1 MTRKLMRVLP
11 ILSLIGLLMAGCGP
25 QEEPLEW
32 EKIAQYD
39 GGDIAPSPD
48 ERPRMTVVATPDQV
62 SELEPYVYSF
72 VLQEISQSD
81 FSEFLVVAVF
91 QGYHG
96 VADYSVEV
104 EDVRRNE
111 NVITVDAKFLGPDPG
126 EVLKPMATSP
136 YCVLTIKKTA
146 DIRGEFIFVLIANSE
161 EIMRQSLII
170 P

>member
-1 MTRKLMRVLP
+1 MMRKLMRVLP
-11 ILSLIGLLMAGCGP
+11 VLSLIGLLMAGCGP

-72 VLQEISQSD
+72 VLQEISQID

-96 VADYSVEV
+96 VANYSVEV
-104 EDVRRNE
+104 EKVTLKDRI
-111 NVITVDAKFLGPDPG
+111 ITVNARFLEPDPN
-126 EVLKPMATSP
+126 EVTVNITSSP
-136 YCVLTIKKTA
+136 YYVLGVQKTPGLH
-146 DIRGEFIFVLIANSE
+146 GEFTFVLIADGE
-161 EIMRQSLII
+161 EIMRQSRVI